1 MIWRIDAGDYTG
13 ALDIARHAIKHGWVL
28 PQRFNRT
35 CGTAVAEE
43 FADAAMR
50 AFLPVNHSVPPFLPG
65 ARYR

>member
-50 AFLPVNHSVPPFLPG
+50 AFC
-65 ARYR
+65 R